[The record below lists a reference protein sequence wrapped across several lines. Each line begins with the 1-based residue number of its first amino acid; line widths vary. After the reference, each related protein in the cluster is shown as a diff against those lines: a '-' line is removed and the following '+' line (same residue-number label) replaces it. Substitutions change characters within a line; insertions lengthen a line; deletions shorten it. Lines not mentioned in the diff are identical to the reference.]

1 MKTFDSQID
10 FIKDEIRGS
19 WRFRRVALLVAWA
32 IAIPAWILVALM
44 SDEYESRARV
54 YVETT
59 TELRPLL
66 QGLAIDSDVQSQL
79 DLVRQALLSQPTLQK
94 IADTSGLAEGQL
106 SPLEREQLIEEMR
119 ENIDLSVEAPR
130 GSGNYLYSI
139 AYRDVN
145 RDRSVAVV
153 KMLLDTF
160 VDEVIGKKRSG
171 QEDAQQFLQR
181 EIQAYEKRLSEAEA
195 RLADFKR
202 RNLGL
207 VPGERGDFFSR
218 LQSETDALERDRA
231 ALRVAELRRHEL
243 TQQLNG
249 ETAYVPMSDSAHSS
263 GASGSRTLAGSDT
276 TTRLQEAESR
286 LQELLLR
293 FTDRHPE
300 VIALRE
306 TIDEL
311 QARQRRELE
320 ALRSGNLADAGGQKA
335 FMNPVYQRIQVAL
348 NEMDVEIAALR
359 GQIADRERRSGE
371 MRKLA
376 DTAPD
381 VEAEFA
387 RLNRDYGVTRAQ
399 YQSMVERLERA
410 RLSDKADENGVVKF
424 TVIDPPVAKLE
435 PVAPKRGVLTIAG
448 LLFALAAGAA
458 VAYALHM
465 FRPVF
470 QNVRSLASVTGMRVL
485 GAISMARPEI
495 WRATELTRMRAF
507 GVSVAMLLVTCGV
520 MLTVGDTAIHY
531 LRRLTAGA

>member
-1 MKTFDSQID
+1 VSTFDSQLE
-10 FIKDEIRGS
+10 FIKDEIRGC
-19 WRFRRVALLVAWA
+19 WRFRRVALVVAWA
-32 IAIPAWILVALM
+32 IAIPAWILVALLP
-44 SDEYESRARV
+44 DVYESRARV

-79 DLVRQALLSQPTLQK
+79 DLVRQALLSTPTLQK
-94 IADTSGLAEGQL
+94 IADSAGLSSGALT
-106 SPLEREQLIEEMR
+106 PLEREQLIEELGKR
-119 ENIDLSVEAPR
+119 IDLSVEAPR

-145 RDRSVAVV
+145 RERSTVVV

-202 RNLGL
+202 HNLGL

-218 LQSETDALERDRA
+218 LQSETDLLERDRT
-231 ALRVAELRRHEL
+231 ALRVAEMRRREL
-243 TQQLNG
+243 TQQLTG
-249 ETAYVPMSDSAHSS
+249 ETAYVPMTDSSAN
-263 GASGSRTLAGSDT
+263 GTGTRALAASDT
-276 TTRLQEAESR
+276 TTRLQEAETR

-293 FTDRHPE
+293 FTDKHPE

-306 TIDEL
+306 TITEL
-311 QARQRRELE
+311 QARQKREFD
-320 ALRSGNLADAGGQKA
+320 ALKSGNLADAGGQKA
-335 FMNPVYQRIQVAL
+335 YMNPVYQSIQVSL
-348 NEMDVEIAALR
+348 NQLDVEIAALR
-359 GQIADRERRSGE
+359 GQVADRERRAAE

-435 PVAPKRGVLTIAG
+435 PVAPKRGLLTIAG

-458 VAYALHM
+458 SAYVLHV

-470 QNVRSLASVTGMRVL
+470 QNVRSLANVTGMRVL
-485 GAISMARPEI
+485 GAISMARPEV
-495 WRATELTRMRAF
+495 WRAAEF
-507 GVSVAMLLVTCGV
+507 GRLRTFGISIALLLVTCGV
-520 MLTVGDTAIHY
+520 MLTVGDTAVHY
-531 LRRLTAGA
+531 LRRLAAGA

>member
-1 MKTFDSQID
+1 LSTIDSQFE
-10 FIKDEIRGS
+10 FIKDEIRGC
-19 WRFRRVALLVAWA
+19 WRFRRVALVVAWA
-32 IAIPAWILVALM
+32 IAIPAWILIALLP
-44 SDEYESRARV
+44 DIYEARARI

-79 DLVRQALLSQPTLQK
+79 DLVRQALLSRPTLQK
-94 IADTSGLAEGQL
+94 IARSSGLSNESV
-106 SPLEREQLIEEMR
+106 SPLEREQLIEDLGER
-119 ENIDLSVEAPR
+119 IDLAVEAPR

-139 AYRDVN
+139 GYRDAD

-160 VDEVIGKKRSG
+160 KDEVIDKKRSG

-218 LQSETDALERDRA
+218 LQTETDLLERDRT
-231 ALRVAELRRHEL
+231 ALRVAEMRRHEL

-249 ETAYVPMSDSAHSS
+249 ETAYVPMTDGS
-263 GASGSRTLAGSDT
+263 ASGNGTRALAASDT
-276 TTRLQEAESR
+276 TTRLQEAETR

-293 FTDRHPE
+293 FTDKHPE

-306 TIDEL
+306 TIAEL
-311 QARQRRELE
+311 QARQKREFD
-320 ALRSGNLADAGGQKA
+320 ALKSGNLADAGGQKA
-335 FMNPVYQRIQVAL
+335 YMNPVYQSIQVSL
-348 NEMDVEIAALR
+348 NQLDVEIAALR
-359 GQIADRERRSGE
+359 GQVADRERRSAE

-410 RLSDKADENGVVKF
+410 RLSDKAEENGVVKF

-435 PVAPKRGVLTIAG
+435 PVAPKRGLLTIAG

-458 VAYALHM
+458 ASYALHM

-470 QNVRSLASVTGMRVL
+470 QNVRSLANVTGMRVL
-485 GAISMARPEI
+485 GAISMARPEM
-495 WRATELTRMRAF
+495 WRSAEF
-507 GVSVAMLLVTCGV
+507 GRLRTFGISVALLLVTCGV
-520 MLTVGDTAIHY
+520 MLTLGDTAVHY
-531 LRRLTAGA
+531 LRRLAAGA

>member
-1 MKTFDSQID
+1 VSTFDSQLE
-10 FIKDEIRGS
+10 FIKDEVRGS

-32 IAIPAWILVALM
+32 IAIPAWILVALLP
-44 SDEYESRARV
+44 DQFEARARV

-79 DLVRQALLSQPTLQK
+79 DLVRQALLSTPTLQK
-94 IADTSGLAEGQL
+94 IAETSGLSKGTL
-106 SPLEREQLIEEMR
+106 SPLEREQLIEELGER
-119 ENIDLSVEAPR
+119 IDLSVEAPR

-160 VDEVIGKKRSG
+160 IEEVIGKKRSG

-181 EIQAYEKRLSEAEA
+181 EIQAYEKRLSEAEG

-207 VPGERGDFFSR
+207 VPGERGDFFQR
-218 LQSETDALERDRA
+218 LQSETDGLERDRA
-231 ALRVAELRRHEL
+231 ALRVAELRRREL
-243 TQQLNG
+243 SQQLTG
-249 ETAYVPMSDSAHSS
+249 ETAYVPDSSS
-263 GASGSRTLAGSDT
+263 SSTGTRALAASDT
-276 TTRLQEAESR
+276 TTRLQEAETR

-293 FTDRHPE
+293 FTDKHPE

-306 TIDEL
+306 TIVEL
-311 QARQRRELE
+311 QARQKREFD
-320 ALRSGNLADAGGQKA
+320 ALKSGNLADAGGQKA
-335 FMNPVYQRIQVAL
+335 YMNPVYQNIQVSL
-348 NEMDVEIAALR
+348 NQLDVEIAALR
-359 GQIADRERRSGE
+359 GQIADRERRSAE

-435 PVAPKRGVLTIAG
+435 AVAPKRGMLTIAG
-448 LLFALAAGAA
+448 LLFSLAAGAA
-458 VAYALHM
+458 TAYALHV

-470 QNVRSLASVTGMRVL
+470 QNVRSLANVTGMRVL
-485 GAISMARPEI
+485 GAISMARPEV
-495 WRATELTRMRAF
+495 WRAAEF
-507 GVSVAMLLVTCGV
+507 GRLRTFGISIALLLVTCGV
-520 MLTVGDTAIHY
+520 MLTVGDTAVHF
-531 LRRLTAGA
+531 LRRLAAGA

>member
-1 MKTFDSQID
+1 MSTFDSQFE
-10 FIKDEIRGS
+10 FIKDEIRGC

-32 IAIPAWILVALM
+32 IAIPAWILVALLP
-44 SDEYESRARV
+44 DQFEARARV

-79 DLVRQALLSQPTLQK
+79 DLVRQALLSTPTLQK
-94 IADTSGLAEGQL
+94 IAESSGLSKGTL
-106 SPLEREQLIEEMR
+106 TPLERETLIEELGER
-119 ENIDLSVEAPR
+119 IDLSVEAPR

-160 VDEVIGKKRSG
+160 IEEVIGKKRSG

-181 EIQAYEKRLSEAEA
+181 EIQAYEKRLSEAEG

-207 VPGERGDFFSR
+207 VPGERGDFFQR
-218 LQSETDALERDRA
+218 LQSETDSLERDRA
-231 ALRVAELRRHEL
+231 SLRVAELRRREL

-249 ETAYVPMSDSAHSS
+249 ETAYVPMNENST
-263 GASGSRTLAGSDT
+263 SGSNASSRALAGSDT

-306 TIDEL
+306 TIEEL
-311 QARQRRELE
+311 QARQRREFE
-320 ALRSGNLADAGGQKA
+320 ALKSGNLADAGGQKA
-335 FMNPVYQRIQVAL
+335 FLNPVYQRIQVSL
-348 NEMDVEIAALR
+348 NELDVEIAALR
-359 GQIADRERRSGE
+359 GQIADRERRSAE

-435 PVAPKRGVLTIAG
+435 AVAPKRGMLTILG

-458 VAYALHM
+458 TTYALHV

-470 QNVRSLASVTGMRVL
+470 QNVRSLANVTGMRVL
-485 GAISMARPEI
+485 GAISMARPEV
-495 WRATELTRMRAF
+495 WRAAEF
-507 GVSVAMLLVTCGV
+507 GRLRTFGISIALLLVTCGV
-520 MLTVGDTAIHY
+520 MLTVGDTAVHF
-531 LRRLTAGA
+531 LRRLAAGA